1 MASGFEGDNVLV
13 TMSRMM
19 RLCCPDPATTLIAP
33 PLPSHG
39 SLLEDPHQVT
49 NPLGGLHQGGRYTI
63 LPTISVVAPW
73 DDPVHHNLVKDNAL
87 SDSNAV
93 TYVVTP
99 TPVLPPPTPAA
110 RPSWVG
116 DAALNATHRFYN
128 VLRAVMHG
136 GELEARPALRGEDK
150 RGVEEFST
158 GVTPR
163 SSIQTAINSGLDPA
177 ISPLIQVCAALAVVV
192 VVMVLLFHWHHV
204 RQECLRERRALRRLA
219 RRYGMARD
227 LYQEDDDLEKND
239 SSHVTDVTL

>member
-49 NPLGGLHQGGRYTI
+49 NPLDGLHQGGRYTI

-136 GELEARPALRGEDK
+136 GELEARPALRGEDR

-177 ISPLIQVCAALAVVV
+177 ISPLIQLPLPLVSLPKLPAAQSSVRNTSTCIGSFWYPVV
-192 VVMVLLFHWHHV
+192 
-204 RQECLRERRALRRLA
+204 
-219 RRYGMARD
+219 
-227 LYQEDDDLEKND
+227 N
-239 SSHVTDVTL
+239 